1 MKITCKALK
10 RYLALERHNFHI
22 LTIRFFFH
30 PEKMVNQS
38 LQSLSVSISTKT
50 HFPKEKAVN
59 MMYPPVVPF
68 FVIPILYPLNILL
81 FGAVPTGEGF
91 VKWKV
96 WCYFQSQSFDL
107 NKSLAQVLL
116 VVVCRSSF
124 IVDHWSKTLSDEI
137 TNYGK
142 RSINQKYFSK
152 KLLTNKN
159 VKISVS
165 FFFSF

>member
-1 MKITCKALK
+1 
-10 RYLALERHNFHI
+10 
-22 LTIRFFFH
+22 
-30 PEKMVNQS
+30 
-38 LQSLSVSISTKT
+38 
-50 HFPKEKAVN
+50 

-116 VVVCRSSF
+116 VVSGVPIVVYNRSL
-124 IVDHWSKTLSDEI
+124 IE
-137 TNYGK
+137 NAK
-142 RSINQKYFSK
+142 R
-152 KLLTNKN
+152 
-159 VKISVS
+159 
-165 FFFSF
+165 